1 MDKKVLL
8 QDLADGVARKRN
20 IPKKDAENF
29 LRVVFDVIGEF
40 LQTDKIVK
48 VRGLGTFKLV
58 TVDSRESVDVN
69 TGERITIK
77 EYTKVN
83 FTPDP
88 VLRDAV
94 NKPFA
99 QFETVVLYDGTK
111 LEDMERMDFPELPEP
126 EAAETGMVPSF
137 EERPEADSP
146 ATENVEMENP
156 ENPENLSNGT
166 VDDFSIETA
175 SIEEGWEE
183 DGEETPENQ
192 AIRDDETSLGEMA
205 GEPENVVDSNPVAE
219 EGEDVGKEASDED
232 NGMGQEPVQTE
243 VRDVHVEKQQIEVQK
258 VEHQTVNNQH
268 IVQMLPKDDRK
279 RVYLT
284 PWMIF
289 FLVLLVLAMMG
300 ISYYVGYNHLL
311 TNVEV
316 KEEAGK
322 TVLPK
327 QEKAIVD
334 KKSNIVVDSMPEKPD
349 TTRQVVRDSLP
360 SKKEEAPSAVTKAAS
375 PKKNPVTST
384 KEVYPQVKNGA
395 YEIVGTQEEHRL
407 RRGETLRGLALR
419 YYGSKDFTVYIVAYN
434 KIANPDVVPEGMVL
448 KMPKLELKRR

>member
-156 ENPENLSNGT
+156 ENPDPEPP
-166 VDDFSIETA
+166 ETPV
-175 SIEEGWEE
+175 EEEPSGGSGQQQNPGSKE
-183 DGEETPENQ
+183 DGAPQTGDTIPF
-192 AIRDDETSLGEMA
+192 AA
-205 GEPENVVDSNPVAE
+205 GAAVILSCSV
-219 EGEDVGKEASDED
+219 
-232 NGMGQEPVQTE
+232 
-243 VRDVHVEKQQIEVQK
+243 
-258 VEHQTVNNQH
+258 
-268 IVQMLPKDDRK
+268 IVLCFKRK
-279 RVYLT
+279 R
-284 PWMIF
+284 
-289 FLVLLVLAMMG
+289 A
-300 ISYYVGYNHLL
+300 
-311 TNVEV
+311 
-316 KEEAGK
+316 K
-322 TVLPK
+322 
-327 QEKAIVD
+327 
-334 KKSNIVVDSMPEKPD
+334 
-349 TTRQVVRDSLP
+349 
-360 SKKEEAPSAVTKAAS
+360 
-375 PKKNPVTST
+375 
-384 KEVYPQVKNGA
+384 
-395 YEIVGTQEEHRL
+395 
-407 RRGETLRGLALR
+407 
-419 YYGSKDFTVYIVAYN
+419 
-434 KIANPDVVPEGMVL
+434 
-448 KMPKLELKRR
+448 